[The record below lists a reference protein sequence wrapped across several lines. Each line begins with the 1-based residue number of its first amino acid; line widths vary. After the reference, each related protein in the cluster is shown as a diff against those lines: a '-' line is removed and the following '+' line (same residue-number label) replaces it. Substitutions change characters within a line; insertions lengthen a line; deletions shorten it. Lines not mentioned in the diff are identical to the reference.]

1 VSQTPNSDE
10 DHRELVVTARKP
22 RAQNPAI
29 DNVIQTGEIAP
40 RSRIVRSSSPPAQM
54 RDDPTEPAEH
64 RHAPPII
71 RRTRKVPPIAW
82 LIAAPA
88 PLVAIILALES
99 AHTFYAVVLIVV
111 GVSLAYFASCL
122 MMRTTIVT
130 EQVVPRGVESEYEV
144 SPLAHVT
151 VGSLASTTIRSLE
164 ADARVG
170 DAIQSLARHQAY
182 PVIRDGRLIGVITSR
197 ELLAADPSVEV
208 GSLITR
214 PSVTASAKELARVA
228 AERMANEGVG
238 RLVIVDDDDAY
249 RVIGMLTRSDLVT
262 AFARDAGQEE
272 SPTR

>member
-1 VSQTPNSDE
+1 
-10 DHRELVVTARKP
+10 
-22 RAQNPAI
+22 
-29 DNVIQTGEIAP
+29 
-40 RSRIVRSSSPPAQM
+40 
-54 RDDPTEPAEH
+54 
-64 RHAPPII
+64 
-71 RRTRKVPPIAW
+71 
-82 LIAAPA
+82 
-88 PLVAIILALES
+88 
-99 AHTFYAVVLIVV
+99 
-111 GVSLAYFASCL
+111 
-122 MMRTTIVT
+122 MRTTIVT

>member
-1 VSQTPNSDE
+1 V
-10 DHRELVVTARKP
+10 
-22 RAQNPAI
+22 
-29 DNVIQTGEIAP
+29 
-40 RSRIVRSSSPPAQM
+40 
-54 RDDPTEPAEH
+54 
-64 RHAPPII
+64 
-71 RRTRKVPPIAW
+71 W

-88 PLVAIILALES
+88 PLIAITLALE
-99 AHTFYAVVLIVV
+99 TQEIYAVVPIVV

-130 EQVVPRGVESEYEV
+130 EQVVRRGVRVGSEYEV

-164 ADARVG
+164 AAARVG

-182 PVIRDGRLIGVITSR
+182 PVIRDGRLIGVVSSR

-214 PSVTASAKELARVA
+214 PSVTASANELACVA

-238 RLVIVDDDDAY
+238 RLVIVDDDEPY

-262 AFARDAGQEE
+262 AFARREADPG
-272 SPTR
+272 